1 MREKRWL
8 TVAKQPLLARN
19 VKTRFKELLIG
30 QISYRIFI
38 IPERFVFR
46 PFLFLSK
53 YLIPY
58 FRDGCH
64 NYIKFYHLKLI
75 SGCH

>member
-46 PFLFLSK
+46 PFLF
-53 YLIPY
+53 
-58 FRDGCH
+58 F
-64 NYIKFYHLKLI
+64 IKVFNPLF
-75 SGCH
+75 